1 MAHEQIT
8 VPARDGNCTTHVL
21 TGKDG
26 KGGPAILFY
35 FDAGGIRPVVIDMA
49 QRLADAGYVVFV
61 PDLFYRHGAYGPLV
75 PAEVF
80 AGDVAA
86 ILGPLMASTG
96 NAIAAED
103 TAPILSC
110 ADALSDVRGTKI
122 GTIGFCMGGGMAI
135 ATAGTYPDRVAAA
148 ASFHGG
154 GLASDAPDSPH
165 LYASKLHAELY
176 IAAAEADEFY
186 PPAMADNFQSA
197 LHAAGV
203 TYTHETYSAG
213 HGWMKPDFPS
223 YDEAAAERGW
233 REMISFFDRLLKAR

>member
-8 VPARDGNCTTHVL
+8 VHARDGNCTTHVL
-21 TGKDG
+21 TAKDG
-26 KGGPAILFY
+26 KGGPAIVFY

-103 TAPILSC
+103 TASILSC
-110 ADALSDVRGTKI
+110 ADARSDVRGSKI
-122 GTIGFCMGGGMAI
+122 GVVGFCMGGGMAI
-135 ATAGTYPDRVAAA
+135 AAAGSYPDRVVAA
-148 ASFHGG
+148 ASFHAG
-154 GLASDAPDSPH
+154 GLATDAPDSPH
-165 LYASKLHAELY
+165 LYASKLHAELF
-176 IAAAEADEFY
+176 IAAAEDDEFY

-197 LHAAGV
+197 LDAAGV
-203 TYTHETYSAG
+203 TYTHETYPAG

-223 YDEAAAERGW
+223 YDRAAAERGW
-233 REMISFFDRLLKAR
+233 KEMISFFDRLLKAR